1 MIRPEHSKPAWSVA
15 AALLMTL
22 VLAAACAAP
31 SPSATKTP
39 GPTATSATAT
49 NTPAATAAATPTPV
63 ESTAPEQLT
72 LTVVSLRPGSEDAA
86 FAAFDEQV
94 AQFEAANPD
103 INVESVEYEWT
114 GPTFA
119 AQLLGGTLPDVFTIP
134 FTDGKSLI
142 GQHQLADISAN
153 VAQLPYANKF
163 NPNVLA
169 TGQDAA
175 GNIFAVPT
183 AAYGI
188 GLHYNRALF
197 TAAGLDPDQPPT
209 TWAEVAEDAKAIADA
224 TGQAGYS
231 QMSQSNTGGWQLT
244 TLSYAHGGRLQ
255 EINGAEITST
265 IDNPGTRA
273 ALDFL
278 RDLRW
283 SKNAMGSN
291 FLYDWGSINAD
302 FSAGLIGMYTSGSDV
317 YNALISEQEISPDDY
332 GLASLPLEGAD
343 PGLLGG
349 GTLAAVNVN
358 ADDATKAAA
367 VRWIDFYYMKKLLDQ
382 DAAVTDARTLNE
394 NDQPV
399 GTPALPIFDQAT
411 YEQSREWISDFIN
424 VPVDQM
430 TSFTENIFDQPL
442 VPEPQAHS
450 QEMYAIL
457 DSIVQAVLTDENAD
471 TDALLADADTQ
482 VQALIDAD

>member
-1 MIRPEHSKPAWSVA
+1 MTRPEHRRPAGSVA
-15 AALLMTL
+15 AALLMTMI
-22 VLAAACAAP
+22 LAAACAAP
-31 SPSATKTP
+31 GPSAT
-39 GPTATSATAT
+39 S
-49 NTPAATAAATPTPV
+49 TPAAPGPSVTNAPATPA
-63 ESTAPEQLT
+63 ESAAPEKIALE
-72 LTVVSLRPGSEDAA
+72 VVSLRPGSEDAA
-86 FAAFDEQV
+86 FAAFEEQV

-103 INVESVEYEWT
+103 IDITSVEYEWT

-119 AQLLGGTLPDVFTIP
+119 GHLLGGTLPDVFTIP

-142 GQHQLADISAN
+142 DQGQLADISEF
-153 VAQLPYANKF
+153 VAELPYADQF

-169 TGQDAA
+169 TGQDAD
-175 GNIFAVPT
+175 GNVFAIPT

-197 TAAGLDPDQPPT
+197 EDAGLDPDQPPT
-209 TWAEVAEDAKAIADA
+209 TWAQVAEYAKTIADE

-255 EINGAEITST
+255 ESTDGEVTST
-265 IDNPGTRA
+265 IDNEGTRA
-273 ALDFL
+273 ALDYL

-283 SKNAMGSN
+283 NENAMGSS

-302 FSAGLIGMYTSGSDV
+302 FAAGLIGMYTSGSDV
-317 YNALISEQEISPDDY
+317 YTALSTEHEMNPDEY

-343 PGLLGG
+343 AGLLGG

-358 ADDATKAAA
+358 ADDATKEAA

-382 DAAVTDARTLNE
+382 EAAVTDARTLNE
-394 NDQPV
+394 NGQPV

-411 YEQSREWISDFIN
+411 YEQSLEWIADYIN
-424 VPVDQM
+424 VPVEQM
-430 TSFTENIFDQPL
+430 TSFTENIFAQPL
-442 VPEPQAHS
+442 VPEPIAHS

-457 DSIVQAVLTDENAD
+457 DAIVQAVLTDENAD
-471 TDALLADADTQ
+471 VDALLADADTQ
-482 VQALIDAD
+482 VQALIDED